1 MIMRRKSITLVGL
14 AAALILLGACGSSGG
29 LGDILGG
36 GVNNGTYSDSLRG
49 TVDSV
54 DVNSHSIY
62 LTNVS
67 GYSNL
72 ANSNGSYGRSVRV
85 YYDNRTS
92 VSYQGQGF
100 RPEDL
105 ERGDEV
111 EIRTA
116 SSGSSL
122 VAENVTVTRDISQAS
137 SSNYPSSNY
146 PSYPNSG
153 SSSYSATVRGT
164 VRSVDSGRQL
174 IELESPNWINGFNPG
189 AGNSSRVYVQYS
201 SNVGVEVNGRVSAVT
216 GLERGDVVDVMV
228 DRNSSGSTF
237 YASRIILV
245 RDVNSR

>member
-1 MIMRRKSITLVGL
+1 MRQKSITLVGL
-14 AAALILLGACGSSGG
+14 AAALMFLGACGSSGG

-36 GVNNGTYSDSLRG
+36 GGVNNGTYSDTLRG

-116 SSGSSL
+116 ASGASL
-122 VAENVTVTRDISQAS
+122 VAEAVTVTRDISQAS
-137 SSNYPSSNY
+137 SSNYPS
-146 PSYPNSG
+146 YPNSG
-153 SSSYSATVRGT
+153 SSSYGATVRGT

-174 IELESPNWINGFNPG
+174 IELESPNWISGFNPG

-201 SNVGVEVNGRVSAVT
+201 TNVGVEVNGRVSAVT

-237 YASRIILV
+237 YANRIILV